1 MTLTFD
7 KNEIYIIYHG
17 LKALADELAY
27 QNRPARPKMDW
38 EPLME
43 LIRLVAPHAENSGG
57 RAYPEWPYAGD
68 NDVPL

>member
-7 KNEIYIIYHG
+7 SNEIYIIYNG

-27 QNRPARPKMDW
+27 QNRPARPKIGW

-43 LIRLVAPHAENSGG
+43 LIRLLAPHAANGQC
-57 RAYPEWPYAGD
+57 RAYPDWPYAGD